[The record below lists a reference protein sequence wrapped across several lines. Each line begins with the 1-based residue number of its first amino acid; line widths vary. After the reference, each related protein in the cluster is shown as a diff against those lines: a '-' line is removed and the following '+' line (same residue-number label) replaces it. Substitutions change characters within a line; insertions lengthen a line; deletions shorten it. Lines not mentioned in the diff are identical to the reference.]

1 MDTQSVAGR
10 IVQSQGAFAV
20 SGDLKGKSGAPSD
33 LVFDGPLR
41 TLDQLKN
48 ALIIKMGEEKGLEMY
63 DQFINS
69 LLVSVFSTMRR
80 GMDRAQR
87 ASKRMRAA
95 M

>member
-33 LVFDGPLR
+33 LVW